1 MSNKITYSERQKAT
15 QEISTYPVGTL
26 FHSITGGH
34 WVKEKN
40 SFRWCCSHCAF
51 PRPGGDWDGT
61 VSVPESLSKIK
72 HNN

>member
-1 MSNKITYSERQKAT
+1 MSDKDTFSERHKAT
-15 QEISTYPVGTL
+15 KDITSYPEGTL

-40 SFRWCCSHCAF
+40 GFRWCCSHCAF

-61 VSVPESLSKIK
+61 VSVPESLSKIQ

>member
-1 MSNKITYSERQKAT
+1 MSDKITYSERHKAT

-40 SFRWCCSHCAF
+40 GFRWCCSHCVF

-61 VSVPESLSKIK
+61 VSVPESLGKIQ

>member
-1 MSNKITYSERQKAT
+1 MSDKITYSERQKVT
-15 QEISTYPVGTL
+15 QEISTYPIGTL

-34 WVKEKN
+34 WVKESN
-40 SFRWCCSHCAF
+40 GFRWCCSHCVF

-61 VSVPESLSKIK
+61 VSVLESLGKIK